1 MVCYADAME
10 KHEAPA
16 AFDLM
21 RAALNERQWRL
32 YLAVEAKKIG
42 RGGISQVARDAHTTR
57 KTIRKGIAEIEGGQA
72 YVEGHRVR
80 SRGGGR
86 KSLSAQDPT
95 LIADLEALVEP
106 KGDPMS
112 LLTWT
117 TKSIGHLHRALQ
129 EKGHTVAE
137 TTVRRLLQAHDYTL
151 QANKKEYEGASV
163 SDRDDQ
169 FTHIKEE
176 CARFE
181 EDAHPIISVDCKK
194 KELLGNFK
202 NNGQEWQPKGQP
214 VPVNVYDFLSLA
226 DGKAIPYGVY
236 DVLRNTGF
244 VNVGQDHDT
253 AAFAVESIRRWWRQH
268 GQGQYPTAHELLI
281 VADGGGSNSARSRLW
296 KKELQGLATETGLI
310 LRICHL
316 PPGTSKWNKI
326 EHKLFSYI
334 SINWRARPLTS
345 METVI
350 ELISSTTTTRGLTV
364 KAVVD
369 TNAYPTK
376 MTVSAT
382 ELQALH
388 LVRDSFHGDWNYAL
402 HPQ

>member
-1 MVCYADAME
+1 ME

-21 RAALNERQWRL
+21 RAALNERQWRI

-42 RGGISQVARDAHTTR
+42 RGGISQVARAARTTR
-57 KTIRKGIAEIEGGQA
+57 KTIRKGIAEIEGGHA
-72 YVEGHRVR
+72 YVAGNRVR
-80 SRGGGR
+80 GRGGGR
-86 KSLSAQDPT
+86 KRLSAQDPT
-95 LIADLEALVEP
+95 LVADLDALLDP
-106 KGDPMS
+106 QGDPMS

-117 TKSIGHLHRALQ
+117 TKSISHLHTALH

-137 TTVRRLLQAHDYTL
+137 TTVRRLLQAHGDTL
-151 QANKKEYEGASV
+151 QAHKKEDEGASTP
-163 SDRDDQ
+163 DRDGQ

-176 CARFE
+176 CAQFE
-181 EDAHPIISVDCKK
+181 EEGQPIISVDCKK
-194 KELLGNFK
+194 KEVLGNFK
-202 NNGQEWQPKGQP
+202 NNGREWQPKGQS
-214 VPVNVYDFLSLA
+214 VTVNVYDFLSMA

-236 DVLRNTGF
+236 AVLRNTGF
-244 VNVGQDHDT
+244 VNGGQDHDT
-253 AAFAVESIRRWWRQH
+253 AAFAVESIRRWWRQN
-268 GQGQYPTAHELLI
+268 GQGTYPAAHELLI

-296 KKELQGLATETGLI
+296 KKELQGLATETGLT
-310 LRICHL
+310 LRVCHL
-316 PPGTSKWNKI
+316 PPGMSKWNKI
-326 EHKLFSYI
+326 AHKLFSYI
-334 SINWRARPLTS
+334 SINGRARPLTS

-350 ELISSTTTTRGLTV
+350 KLISRTTTPGGLTV
-364 KAVVD
+364 AAVVD

-376 MTVSAT
+376 RTVSDT